1 LPSRSAQSSELAMVC
16 SSSTSHSLD
25 HFLSY
30 SQLSHKHRAFIIALS
45 LSLVQVPRSFSQAI
59 QDSKCCDAMRAEI
72 DALEA
77 THTWSLAE
85 LPPSKKPIGCK

>member
-30 SQLSHKHRAFIIALS
+30 SRLSHKHRAFIIALS

-59 QDSKCCDAMRAEI
+59 QDSKWCDAMAAQFR
-72 DALEA
+72 
-77 THTWSLAE
+77 HTWSLAE